1 MTLLRRWSVVAPR
14 PLAEFAG
21 IALPPGV
28 SGAPRLVY
36 PAIRWSLLPGHLAD
50 LLLHMLPTAAARA
63 ARTNASPIKKTPP
76 TLRKKT
82 SAHGLT

>member
-63 ARTNASPIKKTPP
+63 ARTNASPIKKHHQPFA
-76 TLRKKT
+76 KKRQPM
-82 SAHGLT
+82 G

>member
-50 LLLHMLPTAAARA
+50 LLLHMLPSG
-63 ARTNASPIKKTPP
+63 RTRRSHQRITDKKTPP

-82 SAHGLT
+82 SAVNFG